1 MGLTA
6 HRTSPRGVNAAQGDT
21 RLNVALD
28 KLRLERLYW
37 GMKRGIIWLLLVVST
52 AAFSQTVI
60 EKSIPFDGSGKVTVV
75 TRALRDQLKLFPDV
89 KDFANARLLQSDTA
103 FVLEITLANGDR
115 QRYALSAEERDNL
128 RRQIEQQLLAT
139 PSAALNQKGRGL
151 FLLSQL
157 PMAMAWY
164 SPAVLAITKPSNSTI
179 GVATYMISASAFFFA
194 PLLMTRNVPMTEAQA
209 TMSVDYGYYGVIDG
223 FSITD
228 LLGMGNLFSSDNVSG
243 QGRAAVML
251 ATSIGGQFLGYHLGR
266 PYSLGQARYASLVTD
281 CGIVDGLMLGTFVQT
296 FRDDNLEG
304 NSKLNS
310 AFMLAGTGAAGYLA
324 HRLVRNQSWTEG
336 QAIVTGLGSVFGPLV
351 ANGAYWSV
359 APNIA
364 SEHLFNYGSFLA
376 LAGNVAG
383 TWFAQRLVRETPI
396 ANSGAFIATGTTLG
410 TGLLGAGLGFL
421 ISNADNNNPE
431 AWRWITGFGTV
442 GVATGFMLG
451 TKLAKDVTRSSQY
464 QGSLRFNL
472 DLASI
477 AAGAVTYTT
486 SRRFSAPRLI
496 TLSF

>member
-1 MGLTA
+1 ML
-6 HRTSPRGVNAAQGDT
+6 
-21 RLNVALD
+21 
-28 KLRLERLYW
+28 
-37 GMKRGIIWLLLVVST
+37 VST

-60 EKSIPFDGSGKVTVV
+60 ERPIPFDGSGKVSVI
-75 TRALRDQLKLFPDV
+75 TRAMRDQLKLFPDV
-89 KDFANARLLQSDTA
+89 RDFTRAYLLQSDTA

-128 RRQIEQQLLAT
+128 QQQIEQQLTAT

-151 FLLSQL
+151 FLISQL

-164 SPAVLAITKPSNSTI
+164 SPAVLAITKPNDPTI
-179 GVATYMISASAFFFA
+179 GVATYMISASGFFFV

-209 TMSVDYGYYGVIDG
+209 TMSVDYGYYGVLDG
-223 FSITD
+223 FCLTD
-228 LLGMGNLFSSDNVSG
+228 LLGMGNLFSTDDASG

-251 ATSIGGQFLGYHLGR
+251 ATSIGGQFLGYQLGR

-281 CGIVDGLMLGTFVQT
+281 CGIVDGLMLSTFFQT
-296 FRDDNLEG
+296 FRDNDLNG

-310 AFMLAGTGAAGYLA
+310 AFMLVGTGAAGYLA

-336 QAIVTGLGSVFGPLV
+336 QAIVTGLGSLFGPVV
-351 ANGAYWSV
+351 ANGAFWTV
-359 APNIA
+359 APNSA
-364 SEHLFNYGSFLA
+364 SDHLFNYGSFLA

-383 TWFAQRLVRETPI
+383 TWYAQRLVREIPI
-396 ANSGAFIATGTTLG
+396 TNSGAFIATGTTLG
-410 TGLLGAGLGFL
+410 TGLLGAGIGFL
-421 ISNADNNNPE
+421 ISNTSNTDPE
-431 AWRWITGFGTV
+431 AWRWITGFGTA
-442 GVATGFMLG
+442 GVAGGFLLG
-451 TKLAKDVTRSSQY
+451 TRLARDVTKSAQFQSNF
-464 QGSLRFNL
+464 RFNL

-496 TLSF
+496 TFSF